1 MWLARQLKP
10 SPAAPGADLGVTSIQ
25 GSRAGVL
32 TRGEV
37 RDLPVY
43 GPGGYAWLPENGAE
57 VLVIQGGPGG
67 EEQCV
72 AGTRLTAEALEPGE
86 VRLSGPVGSFVHLR
100 RDGGI
105 ELRGT
110 SVTVT
115 GGLTVAGGLT
125 VTEGLTVAEG
135 LTVTG
140 GLAVSGSL
148 TVNGRPYVPPA
159 DAD

>member
-86 VRLSGPVGSFVHLR
+86 VRLSGPGGSFVHLR

-110 SVTVT
+110 S
-115 GGLTVAGGLT
+115 

>member
-43 GPGGYAWLPENGAE
+43 GPGGYAWLPENGA
-57 VLVIQGGPGG
+57 
-67 EEQCV
+67 
-72 AGTRLTAEALEPGE
+72 LEPGE
-86 VRLSGPVGSFVHLR
+86 VRLSGPGGSFVHLR

-105 ELRGT
+105 ELQGT

-125 VTEGLTVAEG
+125 VTEG

>member
-86 VRLSGPVGSFVHLR
+86 VRLSGPGGSFVHLR

-115 GGLTVAGGLT
+115 GSLTVAGGLT

-148 TVNGRPYVPPA
+148 TVNGRPYIPPA